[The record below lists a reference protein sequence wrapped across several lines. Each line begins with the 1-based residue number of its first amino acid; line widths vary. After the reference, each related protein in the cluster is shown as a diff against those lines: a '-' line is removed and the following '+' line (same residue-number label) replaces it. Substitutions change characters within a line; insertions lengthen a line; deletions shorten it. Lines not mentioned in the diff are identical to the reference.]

1 MESEGVMRRTKID
14 PIEAAKS
21 LAKTTEDLRD
31 HNNEK
36 ESRQSESWIG
46 SLEKLRLRTEEQK
59 ALNDAHD
66 AKKRK

>member
-1 MESEGVMRRTKID
+1 MKRGRID
-14 PIEAAKS
+14 PKEAVKT
-21 LAKTTEDLRD
+21 LAETTEELRK

-36 ESRQSESWIG
+36 EFKASASWIG